1 MDFKALRA
9 AKNKKA
15 QSMIE
20 SSGGKV
26 DSSTFTPAEKLNAD
40 AKTGMRPI
48 SRRAFKAGGTVEGIT
63 AKSNLSRT
71 PRMNGGKIGLANTD
85 QKTANEERDGVKHV
99 GGFKRGGKAVGGS
112 KMASSAVINATK
124 SNAGLGNQ
132 TMSQAMQPVYN
143 AGKVGAAIGK
153 ATGVPM
159 AGIVGRMI
167 AESMAAKRMN
177 KAGGGGAD
185 SGQMAMKEEDHA
197 KWRKMFPD
205 LAAEEDAE
213 KKSMRPKKRPS
224 SLEIYEGVGDSEQ
237 DGVPSEADFQMRPP
251 KRPAG
256 LKKGGKA
263 ENFEGSAKDKMQDKK
278 LASKRKMTM
287 AEWEASKADEKH
299 DKQQSMKNL
308 NKSGRIGKAGGGAFE
323 QMPMQGQQMGAAVD
337 PARMQA
343 ALQFAQQAQ
352 TGNMDPMGRMP
363 MQTNQPYAMPG
374 QPMGGGQIPSRPGM
388 NQGLMEPG
396 MSFDNT
402 KPYMGGQQMPM
413 DPIRGLYAQQGMGG
427 GQQAPMQMGQPLDM
441 QKENQR
447 YAAEFKKYQNAQNG
461 IGSMDD
467 VDGGAV
473 AAYKMRQGMGGGQP
487 MPMGQPSPQFLQQ
500 VRQDQARQLAQ
511 QAQRAQQGMGLPQ
524 AQQAQQM
531 GGGQQMPLGG
541 GQRGVFGWRGI
552 AGQPRGT
559 VGPRNGPMGGGQRPM
574 GGGTDMT
581 GGAPMRPNV
590 EYNKG
595 MPQQAQP
602 MGTPTERPALTGQAL
617 AASNAKKAGG
627 FKAGGKVEEAHE
639 KGCMCKACGGS
650 AGYKAGG
657 GLYANIN
664 AKRKRGEKMR
674 DAGDKGAPSAKD
686 FKDAA
691 KTAKKEDG
699 GRMGRAT
706 GGRTKGTTNIS
717 INVMPHNAN
726 KPENGID
733 PQMPPP
739 MMPPAGGPPPMAP
752 PPPPMGGGVPPG
764 LGDAMAGAAGLP
776 PAGGPE
782 PMMGRKSG
790 GKVYPK
796 MQFGSGSGKGRLEKV
811 DKYGKNA

>member
-48 SRRAFKAGGTVEGIT
+48 SRRAFKAGGTVEGVT

-99 GGFKRGGKAVGGS
+99 GGFKKGGMVK
-112 KMASSAVINATK
+112 
-124 SNAGLGNQ
+124 
-132 TMSQAMQPVYN
+132 
-143 AGKVGAAIGK
+143 
-153 ATGVPM
+153 
-159 AGIVGRMI
+159 
-167 AESMAAKRMN
+167 

-256 LKKGGKA
+256 LKKGGVTTDGIEGNMNVFQMKRSANARGFDQKQLNNAKSATQDKIAAKDFAKHKAIHNLIQTADQGRILDMIAKEKASAALDAAAAAGDKRLKGRVGPAPIPKAPRMGHHPAPNGAGSWLDRDSSTGNSNYSGYKKGGKA
-263 ENFEGSAKDKMQDKK
+263 EKFEGSAKDQMQDKK
-278 LASKRKMTM
+278 LADKRKMTM
-287 AEWEASKADEKH
+287 AEWEASKADDKH

-308 NKSGRIGKAGGGAFE
+308 NKGGRIGKAGGGAFG
-323 QMPMQGQQMGAAVD
+323 QMPMDTIRGLYAQPQMG
-337 PARMQA
+337 
-343 ALQFAQQAQ
+343 
-352 TGNMDPMGRMP
+352 
-363 MQTNQPYAMPG
+363 
-374 QPMGGGQIPSRPGM
+374 
-388 NQGLMEPG
+388 
-396 MSFDNT
+396 
-402 KPYMGGQQMPM
+402 GGQQMPM
-413 DPIRGLYAQQGMGG
+413 QTQTNTNQMSG
-427 GQQAPMQMGQPLDM
+427 GQ
-441 QKENQR
+441 
-447 YAAEFKKYQNAQNG
+447 
-461 IGSMDD
+461 
-467 VDGGAV
+467 
-473 AAYKMRQGMGGGQP
+473 
-487 MPMGQPSPQFLQQ
+487 QPSPQFLQQ
-500 VRQDQARQLAQ
+500 MQQDMARQLAQ
-511 QAQRAQQGMGLPQ
+511 QDQRAQQGMGLPQ
-524 AQQAQQM
+524 QGM
-531 GGGQQMPLGG
+531 GGGQQMPDLQRIQQAQQRAQQRVQQGMSG
-541 GQRGVFGWRGI
+541 GQ
-552 AGQPRGT
+552 
-559 VGPRNGPMGGGQRPM
+559 GPMDAPMGGGQRGMFGGQPMPM
-574 GGGTDMT
+574 GGPQGGGRKGMFGGQGPMGGKTDMT
-581 GGAPMRPNV
+581 GGAPMIPGV
-590 EYNKG
+590 MYNKGMPQQARPMG

-602 MGTPTERPALTGQAL
+602 MGTPTSKPGFTGQAL

-650 AGYKAGG
+650 AGYKSG
-657 GLYANIN
+657 
-664 AKRKRGEKMR
+664 
-674 DAGDKGAPSAKD
+674 
-686 FKDAA
+686 
-691 KTAKKEDG
+691 G

-726 KPENGID
+726 KPENGIES
-733 PQMPPP
+733 QMPP
-739 MMPPAGGPPPMAP
+739 MMPPVGGPPPMAP

-796 MQFGSGSGKGRLEKV
+796 MQFGAGSGKGRLEKV